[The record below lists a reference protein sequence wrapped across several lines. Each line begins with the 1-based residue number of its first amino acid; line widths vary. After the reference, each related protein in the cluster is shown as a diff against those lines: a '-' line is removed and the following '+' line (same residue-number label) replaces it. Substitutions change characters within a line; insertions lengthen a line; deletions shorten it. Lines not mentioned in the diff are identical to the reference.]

1 MFTDFF
7 YQLRSYGVKVSLI
20 EWDTFLEALRLGLH
34 QNSFTEFY
42 YLARTTLIKK
52 ETDYDRFDQAFT
64 AYFQNLVD
72 LGIIPELLKSG
83 WKSCPRHAL
92 QQGRSGPDLEPIYQ
106 RGNQ

>member
-64 AYFQNLVD
+64 A
-72 LGIIPELLKSG
+72 
-83 WKSCPRHAL
+83 
-92 QQGRSGPDLEPIYQ
+92 
-106 RGNQ
+106 